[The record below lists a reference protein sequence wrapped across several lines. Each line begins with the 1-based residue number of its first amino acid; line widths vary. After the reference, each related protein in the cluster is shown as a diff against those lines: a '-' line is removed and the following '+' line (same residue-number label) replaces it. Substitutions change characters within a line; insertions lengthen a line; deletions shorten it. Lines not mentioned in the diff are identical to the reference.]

1 MILIYIILIYQ
12 KIIIDWISE
21 EPDKKLIKLIY
32 NNQILLPDMLY
43 TEKPKMMQQMQI
55 VFNNN
60 IKYMIII
67 GENELITKTI
77 KLKYMD
83 KNQEVVINRDNLNIE
98 LFM

>member
-1 MILIYIILIYQ
+1 
-12 KIIIDWISE
+12 
-21 EPDKKLIKLIY
+21 
-32 NNQILLPDMLY
+32 MLY